1 MSDVGEFLEPCAPER
16 PSGWVRAKVLLR
28 EIVET
33 VVLSLI
39 IFFFIT
45 TFLLQN
51 FRVLLSSM
59 EPTLHE
65 GQFIMVNKLAY
76 RLHPPERGDI
86 VILKYPRNPERDF
99 IKRIVGLPGEKVE
112 IREGE
117 VHINDQPLQEPYVR
131 YPGNYS
137 WGPRRVGEDEFFV
150 LGDNRLNSHDS
161 RAWGMLP
168 RENIVGKAWLCY
180 WPPQCWGLMPSVSFA
195 APEAE

>member
-1 MSDVGEFLEPCAPER
+1 MELHAPET
-16 PSGWVRAKVLLR
+16 PSRWREVKALLR
-28 EIVET
+28 EIIET
-33 VVLSLI
+33 VILSLI

-86 VILKYPRNPERDF
+86 IILKYPRDPQRDF
-99 IKRIVGLPGEKVE
+99 IKRIIGLPGEKVE
-112 IREGE
+112 IIEGK
-117 VHINDQPLQEPYVR
+117 VHIKDQPLQEPYVR
-131 YPGNYS
+131 YPGSYS
-137 WGPRRVGEDEFFV
+137 WGPRGVGEDEFFV

-168 RENIVGKAWLCY
+168 SKNIIGKASFCY
-180 WPPQCWGLMPSVSFA
+180 WPPKYWGLVPSASFA

>member
-1 MSDVGEFLEPCAPER
+1 MELRAPES
-16 PSGWVRAKVLLR
+16 PSGWARIAALLR
-28 EIVET
+28 EIIET

-59 EPTLHE
+59 EPALHE

-76 RLHPPERGDI
+76 RLHPPERGDVI
-86 VILKYPRNPERDF
+86 ILKYPRNPERDF
-99 IKRIVGLPGEKVE
+99 VKRIIGLPGENVE
-112 IREGE
+112 IIEGK
-117 VHINDQPLQEPYVR
+117 VHINGQPLQEPYVR
-131 YPGNYS
+131 YPSNYS
-137 WGPRRVGEDEFFV
+137 WGPRKVGKDEFFV

-168 RENIVGKAWLCY
+168 RENIVGKALLCY
-180 WPPQCWGLMPSVSFA
+180 WPPQYWGLMPSVSFA